1 MTRRISTTAAVLSE
15 VGRTVRLVSELPIVV
30 IQPVL
35 QMSAA
40 TAVKIA
46 SGKAYVLGG
55 VVREVGTGR
64 LVELLS
70 DAPDLGQAAEEAARS
85 LKKVRLPKL
94 DLAKFETTKV
104 DAKAVLA
111 AGSVLL
117 VAGAAVGGYKWVTSR
132 RKESSTPEPAEQT
145 VAAMVNQ
152 TVDDPACLV
161 AFRAALK
168 AYVDAGRTGSLT
180 PDIIGNLVADLDA
193 VQTYADDGNAIIFTL
208 EELLPFFGLVA
219 AHTPVLAAAFHVE
232 LDDMDGTDDD
242 VVVSLRRHLE
252 TQKAILGS
260 AA

>member
-1 MTRRISTTAAVLSE
+1 
-15 VGRTVRLVSELPIVV
+15 VSELPII

-46 SGKAYVLGG
+46 SGQAYIIGG

-70 DAPDLGQAAEEAARS
+70 DAPDLGKAAQEAARS
-85 LKKVRLPKL
+85 LNKARLPKL
-94 DLAKFETTKV
+94 DLAKFEAPKV
-104 DAKAVLA
+104 DAKTVLA

-117 VAGAAVGGYKWVTSR
+117 VAGVAVGGYKWVTSR
-132 RKESSTPEPAEQT
+132 RKESSTSESAEQPKAEI
-145 VAAMVNQ
+145 VDE

-161 AFRAALK
+161 AFRASLK
-168 AYVDAGRTGSLT
+168 SYVDAGRTGSLT
-180 PDIIGNLVADLDA
+180 ADIIGNLVADLDA
-193 VQTYADDGNAIIFTL
+193 VQTYADDGNAIVFTL
-208 EELLPFFGLVA
+208 DELSPFFGLVT

-232 LDDMDGTDDD
+232 LDDVDEIDDD